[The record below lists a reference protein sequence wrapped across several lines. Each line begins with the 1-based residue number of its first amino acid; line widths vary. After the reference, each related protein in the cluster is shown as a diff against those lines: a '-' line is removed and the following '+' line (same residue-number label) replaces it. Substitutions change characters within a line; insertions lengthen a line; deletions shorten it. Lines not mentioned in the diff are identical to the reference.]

1 MKLIKLYFYICSFLI
16 ISVVH
21 ADIYQYEDCDA
32 DGTLFL
38 TDAEPDAYVNLSN
51 LYLGCANL
59 EGAFLYQANIS
70 NSDLNHAN
78 LYSAWF
84 SSSTLISSDFSYAD
98 ISSGYFRFANAQ
110 NSNFSNA
117 NLNHSD
123 FGGCDLTGAN
133 LSYADLNNSSMGS
146 LVLTNAVAHHA
157 NISTGNDEYG
167 VYMKYSTL
175 INTDFSYANLN
186 AVQLDGSEIDGSVLH
201 QVVAKNA
208 QLAAS
213 TIYSTDFTDAI
224 LTGINFAGSTITFSD
239 FSHADLSGSNFSGTT
254 LQSVYFTNA
263 DLSNSFFRPDTHFY
277 AYVTN
282 ANLSDADVSSVDLR
296 GLLGWSSAIW
306 NRATYNSST
315 IFPKGMDPDQLGMRH
330 VETSLRVEPD
340 SEYFFHTI
348 REAIDFIGE
357 NAWVVEPVEIIIAPG
372 IYTGQSGL
380 LEVVDTQ
387 GHSLWIHG
395 EGETSE
401 IILDGEGQ
409 RSVIRDG
416 VVPGESHVLIIEN
429 LTIKNG
435 FDKFGG
441 GMWTDNSDVLLIN
454 CNFENNVSIGLGG
467 GLLVENASPMIEG
480 CTFKNNSSAYGGG
493 IHSFESN
500 PALRDTIVCGN
511 TPNQIGG
518 NWTDGGGNTIAN
530 ECPVDC
536 PDISGDGLVNVSDL
550 LIVIDQWGLT
560 NSPADVNTD
569 GIVDV
574 SDLLMVV
581 SNWGPCE

>member
-1 MKLIKLYFYICSFLI
+1 MKSMQLYFSLCSFLI
-16 ISVVH
+16 VSALT
-21 ADIYQYEDCDA
+21 ADIYQYDDCDA

-38 TDAEPDAYVNLSN
+38 TAAEPDAYVNLSN
-51 LYLGCANL
+51 LYLGCADL
-59 EGAFLYQANIS
+59 EDAFLYQANIS

-78 LYSAWF
+78 LYSTWF
-84 SSSTLISSDFSYAD
+84 SSSTLISTDFSYAD
-98 ISSGYFRFANAQ
+98 ISNGYFRFANAQ
-110 NSNFSNA
+110 NSTFANA
-117 NLNHSD
+117 NLNQSD

-133 LSYADLNNSSMGS
+133 LSYANLYNSSMGS
-146 LVLTNAVAHHA
+146 VVLTDAIARHA
-157 NISTGNDEYG
+157 NISTGNNEYG

-201 QVVAKNA
+201 QVVANNA

-213 TIYSTDFTDAI
+213 AIYSTDFTDAM
-224 LTGINFAGSTITFSD
+224 LAGINFTGSTITFSD

-277 AYVTN
+277 VYVTN

-348 REAIDFIGE
+348 QEAIDFIGE

-401 IILDGEGQ
+401 IILDGGSQ
-409 RSVIRDG
+409 RSVISDE
-416 VVPGESHVLIIEN
+416 VVAGENHLLIIEN
-429 LTIKNG
+429 VTIKHG
-435 FDKFGG
+435 FDNFGG
-441 GMWTDNSDVLLIN
+441 GMWTNNSDVQIIN
-454 CNFENNVSIGLGG
+454 CHFENNVSIEYGG
-467 GLLVENASPMIEG
+467 GLYIENATPIIEG
-480 CTFKNNSSAYGGG
+480 CTFKNNSSAYGGA

-500 PALRDTIVCGN
+500 PTLRDTIVCGN
-511 TPNQIGG
+511 TPNQIDG
-518 NWTDGGGNTIAN
+518 NWIDGGGNTIAN

-536 PDISGDGLVNVSDL
+536 PDISGDGLVNVNDL
-550 LIVIDQWGLT
+550 LAIIDQWGLA
-560 NSPADVNTD
+560 NSPADVNFD

-574 SDLLMVV
+574 TDLLIVV
-581 SNWGPCE
+581 GSWGECE

>member
-1 MKLIKLYFYICSFLI
+1 
-16 ISVVH
+16 
-21 ADIYQYEDCDA
+21 
-32 DGTLFL
+32 
-38 TDAEPDAYVNLSN
+38 
-51 LYLGCANL
+51 
-59 EGAFLYQANIS
+59 
-70 NSDLNHAN
+70 
-78 LYSAWF
+78 
-84 SSSTLISSDFSYAD
+84 
-98 ISSGYFRFANAQ
+98 
-110 NSNFSNA
+110 
-117 NLNHSD
+117 
-123 FGGCDLTGAN
+123 
-133 LSYADLNNSSMGS
+133 
-146 LVLTNAVAHHA
+146 
-157 NISTGNDEYG
+157 
-167 VYMKYSTL
+167 
-175 INTDFSYANLN
+175 
-186 AVQLDGSEIDGSVLH
+186 
-201 QVVAKNA
+201 
-208 QLAAS
+208 
-213 TIYSTDFTDAI
+213 
-224 LTGINFAGSTITFSD
+224 
-239 FSHADLSGSNFSGTT
+239 
-254 LQSVYFTNA
+254 
-263 DLSNSFFRPDTHFY
+263 
-277 AYVTN
+277 
-282 ANLSDADVSSVDLR
+282 
-296 GLLGWSSAIW
+296 
-306 NRATYNSST
+306 
-315 IFPKGMDPDQLGMRH
+315 
-330 VETSLRVEPD
+330 
-340 SEYFFHTI
+340 
-348 REAIDFIGE
+348 
-357 NAWVVEPVEIIIAPG
+357 
-372 IYTGQSGL
+372 
-380 LEVVDTQ
+380 VDTQ
-387 GHSLWIHG
+387 GHSLWIQG

-409 RSVIRDG
+409 RLVIRDG

-454 CNFENNVSIGLGG
+454 CNFENNVSIGYGG
-467 GLLVENASPMIEG
+467 GLHVENASPMIEG